1 MYKFYEAKKHVKKMK
16 KNISLYISIPRRIHK
31 QNAKQFFPVH
41 LLHPYQ
47 HQRLVQLSSPV

>member
-1 MYKFYEAKKHVKKMK
+1 MYKFYEACQNDE
-16 KNISLYISIPRRIHK
+16 KNILLYISIPRRIHK

-47 HQRLVQLSSPV
+47 HQRLAQLSSPV